1 MRYFG
6 CALAGA
12 LLLILSVPNANAF
25 VCVKG
30 AYRAGCVSRYGAVGV
45 GPGGAVAVGP
55 HGGVSRKPMRL
66 AQRQA
71 SLLVTPLSS

>member
-1 MRYFG
+1 MRYVAYVF
-6 CALAGA
+6 AGA
-12 LLLILSVPNANAF
+12 FLIMLSVPNANAF

-55 HGGVSRKPMRL
+55 HGGVYRASRCGWRNG
-66 AQRQA
+66 RR
-71 SLLVTPLSS
+71 VCW